1 MRFHKSER
9 TRALPIRRVPVLW
22 VIVFAGLV
30 ASSKG
35 VKALPADVKDHGVFV
50 LTLAGK
56 QVGTESFEIR
66 PSKGQVEAEAK
77 VELRIEQDGK
87 SAEYKTSTRLVL
99 TPDLQAQTY
108 QWNQKGAQ
116 SSQLEMDLRGAST
129 SIRYKTVSGENDAR
143 EFQLPRDVIILDN
156 NVIHHYQLVLA
167 RFRQAGGGK
176 QAFSAFIP
184 QQALPGNLIVEE
196 KERAETDVGGRQEK
210 LRHLVVTTDN
220 AQIDLWADDHD
231 RLQKISI
238 PAAQLEVVRKK

>member
-1 MRFHKSER
+1 M
-9 TRALPIRRVPVLW
+9 IVL
-22 VIVFAGLV
+22 AGLF

-35 VKALPADVKDHGVFV
+35 LAAPPADVKDRGVFV
-50 LTLAGK
+50 LSLAGK
-56 QVGTESFEIR
+56 QIGTETFEVR
-66 PSKGQVEAEAK
+66 SSKGQIEAEAK
-77 VELRIEQDGK
+77 VELRVEQGGK
-87 SAEYKTSTRLVL
+87 TAEFKTSAKLVL

-108 QWNQKGAQ
+108 QWSQKGAQ

-129 SIRYKTVSGENDAR
+129 SIRYKTISGENDTR

-156 NVIHHYQLVLA
+156 NVIHHYQLALA

-196 KERAETDVGGRQEK
+196 KEKAETDVGGRQEK